1 MVSLFIFPVV
11 FEWLYTEKGNAKP
24 TTDFSIYSMEMLF
37 CCIYV
42 SISEEAN
49 AFRKIYVQNGTHIII
64 PAWYQWM
71 SWNNEKGY
79 DTP

>member
-1 MVSLFIFPVV
+1 M
-11 FEWLYTEKGNAKP
+11 FEWLYTEKGNVKP
-24 TTDFSIYSMEMLF
+24 STDFSIYSMEMLF

-42 SISEEAN
+42 SILEEAN

-64 PAWYQWM
+64 PAWYQWI